1 MKKRDAIA
9 VFGSASELARSLG
22 ITRQS
27 VAKWTDEVPP
37 LRAYQIEEIID
48 QRRQDEGETQ

>member
-27 VAKWTDEVPP
+27 VSKWSEDVPE

>member
-27 VAKWTDEVPP
+27 VAKWADEVPP

-48 QRRQDEGETQ
+48 QRRQEEGETQ

>member
-27 VAKWTDEVPP
+27 VAKWADEVPP

-48 QRRQDEGETQ
+48 QRRQEEGKTQ